1 MDRPPSPAEIEDAPP
16 GRREPVFNLPAVVLA
31 IIGICAGVHLVRA
44 YVLTPDQDFALL
56 IRAAFIPIRYS
67 GRFDIDFYAISS
79 PFTYMFLHGGIA
91 HLAINMVWLAAF
103 GSPLANRFGAWR
115 FALFFAVTG
124 VASAAF
130 FWAIHPLMQ
139 APLVGA
145 SGAISGMMGAAA
157 RFGFRIDRSSG
168 RAAFAGAPLPFVRVF
183 RSRAVVTFLAV
194 WMVINLATGLVG
206 FAPGVEGQI
215 AWEAHIGGFL
225 AGFFGLR
232 LFDRPPPPGA

>member
-1 MDRPPSPAEIEDAPP
+1 
-16 GRREPVFNLPAVVLA
+16 
-31 IIGICAGVHLVRA
+31 
-44 YVLTPDQDFALL
+44 
-56 IRAAFIPIRYS
+56 
-67 GRFDIDFYAISS
+67 
-79 PFTYMFLHGGIA
+79 
-91 HLAINMVWLAAF
+91 
-103 GSPLANRFGAWR
+103 
-115 FALFFAVTG
+115 
-124 VASAAF
+124 
-130 FWAIHPLMQ
+130 
-139 APLVGA
+139 
-145 SGAISGMMGAAA
+145 MMGAAA

-225 AGFFGLR
+225 AGFLGLR